1 MYDLNP
7 LRAALAGPLAPLRAY
22 KQFTL
27 WRLEPSLDGGKPR
40 KMPYRIDGTSGSSTD
55 PAAWCTADEA
65 LEAAQR
71 AGMGVG
77 FVLTDTDPYAFID
90 IDGCVTGG
98 AWDADFLD
106 AYNRFPG
113 AAFEVS
119 QSGTGAHLFMR
130 GVLPVGYTGRK
141 RGKFECYRTG
151 RFVALTGIN
160 AQGNADADVGGA
172 LAKFVADKFP
182 AKVDSDVGPL
192 EWRDGPINEWNG
204 PVDDTE
210 LLKQFLAQP
219 ARTSAVQAF
228 AHLVPGGAVDAD
240 VASNADLFAANV
252 AVLSKVYP
260 SDKQDPF
267 DKSAAAYALALRLA
281 YWTGKDCS
289 RMERLMNRAAFRRTR
304 ADERHDN
311 NWTYMQWDIVR
322 ACAHTTNV
330 RYERAAVANAA
341 VVAEASNAYADY
353 ERRITAAGTPQ
364 DVRAVCEEIAN
375 DLRIDRVNR
384 ELLTTAAFNAFDML
398 DSKIKRSTVEG
409 MTAMR
414 SAHPAPDRQALQRA
428 TNAAL
433 NLPEETVLLA
443 PVMPIAQM
451 LEEFVFIADG
461 SNVASISDRHLSFSM
476 ADFTNTFAASRT
488 VIDQT
493 TVRHSEEWL
502 KHPGRKFVL
511 TRTFKAGAPV
521 ITHDPGGRS
530 ALNNWR
536 PIVRGV
542 GGVDVGPFIE
552 HVNYLFGA
560 DADAFLDWLAHIE
573 QQPGVLPHHGWLHIA
588 DSFGTGRN
596 WLESVIC
603 RLWRG
608 YVAPSVD
615 MDSLISGGFNGSLA
629 GRVIAIV
636 DEIRAGGRED
646 AYMMEGKIR
655 NMLTEETRYVK
666 PKYGR
671 EYAEH
676 NACRWL
682 LFSNHKDAIPMDDND
697 RRWYVVHLTAAPRP
711 DHVYAF
717 LYSLLENPAF
727 IDSIGV
733 WLRARDI
740 SRFNPGARPPVTE
753 AKRRAIEASKS
764 DFQRLARLIVKHWP
778 SDFIDVNALTSIMF
792 EDDVSGAGKRL
803 SKAMKDALTD
813 AGMERCDRHIY
824 DAARQ
829 KYSVWFVRNVDR
841 YRAECGVIVATPQI
855 MAMKSAL
862 KGTGYQTL
870 MGLL

>member
-1 MYDLNP
+1 MK
-7 LRAALAGPLAPLRAY
+7 AF

-27 WRLEPSLDGGKPR
+27 WRLEPNLDGGKPR
-40 KMPYRIDGTSGSSTD
+40 KMPYRVDGSSGSSTD

-65 LEAAQR
+65 LAAAER
-71 AGMGVG
+71 CGMGVG
-77 FVLTDTDPYAFID
+77 FVLTDADPYAFID
-90 IDGCVTGG
+90 IDNCVSAN
-98 AWDADFLD
+98 AWDADFMD

-119 QSGTGAHLFMR
+119 QSGTGAHMFMR

-151 RFVALTGIN
+151 RFVALTGIS
-160 AQGNADADVGGA
+160 AQGSVDTDVGGA

-182 AKVDSDVGPL
+182 QRVDSEVGQL
-192 EWRDGPINEWNG
+192 EWRDGPIAEWNG
-204 PVDDTE
+204 PTDDAE
-210 LLKQFLAQP
+210 LLKQFLAAP
-219 ARTSAVQAF
+219 LRATAAEAF
-228 AHLVPGGAVDAD
+228 KNLGGSSVIETNS
-240 VASNADLFAANV
+240 ASNADLFNANA
-252 AVLSKVYP
+252 AVLGVVYP
-260 SDKQDPF
+260 SDKGDPF
-267 DKSAAAYALALRLA
+267 DMSAAAYALALRLA

-304 ADERHDN
+304 ADQRHDN
-311 NWTYMQWDIVR
+311 DWTYMQWDIVR
-322 ACAHTTNV
+322 ACAHTTSV

-341 VVAEASNAYADY
+341 VVEGAADAFNEY
-353 ERRITAAGTPQ
+353 ESRLCAAGSPQ

-375 DLRIDRVNR
+375 DLRIDRFNR
-384 ELLTTAAFNAFDML
+384 QLLTTTAHNRFDIL
-398 DSKIKRSTVEG
+398 DSKVKRSDVERL
-409 MTAMR
+409 TQQRA
-414 SAHPAPDRQALQRA
+414 AHPAPDRQALQRA
-428 TNAAL
+428 TNTAL

-443 PVMPIAQM
+443 PVMQTAQM

-461 SNVASISDRHLSFSM
+461 SQVASIVDRHLSFSM

-502 KHPGRKFVL
+502 KHAGRKFVL

-536 PIVRGV
+536 PIVRSGV
-542 GGVDVGPFIE
+542 VSVDVSPFVE
-552 HVNYLFGA
+552 HIQYLFGA

-573 QQPGVLPHHGWLHIA
+573 QFPGVLPHHGWLHIA

-697 RRWYVVHLTAAPRP
+697 RRWYVVHLAAAPRA
-711 DHVYAF
+711 DHVYAY

-727 IDSIGV
+727 IDSLGV
-733 WLRARDI
+733 WLRMRDI
-740 SRFNPGARPPVTE
+740 SKFNPGARPPVTE

-778 SDFIDVNALTSIMF
+778 SDFIDAASLTSIMF
-792 EDDVSGAGKRL
+792 EDDMSAAGKRL
-803 SKAMKDALTD
+803 NRAMKDALTD
-813 AGMERCDRHIY
+813 AGMERCDKHVY
-824 DAARQ
+824 DAQRN
-829 KYSVWFVRNVDR
+829 KFSVWFVRNVEK
-841 YRAECGVIVATPQI
+841 YRADTSVIVATPQLI
-855 MAMKSAL
+855 AMKSAL
-862 KGTGYQTL
+862 KGTGYQSL
-870 MGLL
+870 MGML